1 MKAYALVFVALLSAE
16 AFASKA
22 RVNSLLGADHLV
34 DTQTVFTVPSHVQ
47 LLNPYMTF
55 EFGAQGAGAEGG
67 IMRRIGEGSLLVYL
81 GHQNTTELGFETI
94 PLADDDIRSGD
105 GYLTQNNPIEVVYGF
120 GNMGVGLSLSN
131 VDNETA
137 KTKETTVVGKF
148 GMNFTKESWMYVH
161 VHALSQAEKAAGT
174 QTDEMEVG
182 PYLTGGASMA
192 MGNLRLFGDL
202 AFGQGK
208 EDLAVGSDQDVKTMA
223 VSVGVEDRSL
233 KTDAADI
240 YYGIKFGY
248 AKREYEKDEKSAFLL
263 PAFLGV
269 EAPVTSWA
277 IIRASVFQNILV
289 GKTKDETPATDV
301 EAGVPANTLVA
312 AGLGLKH
319 GNFILDG
326 SLTAAGTGN
335 VNGSTFL
342 SQASITYNF

>member
-1 MKAYALVFVALLSAE
+1 MKAYVLVFFALLSAE

-55 EFGAQGAGAEGG
+55 EFGAQGTGAEGG
-67 IMRRIGEGSLLVYL
+67 IMRRVGEGSLMFYL
-81 GHQNTTELGFETI
+81 GHQNTTAI
-94 PLADDDIRSGD
+94 SPADSDIRTGG
-105 GYLTQNNPIEVVYGF
+105 GYISQNNPIEAVYGF
-120 GNMGVGLSLSN
+120 GNMGLGLSLSN

-137 KTKETTVVGKF
+137 KTKETTIVGKF
-148 GMNFTKESWMYVH
+148 GINFTKESWMYVH

-174 QTDEMEVG
+174 QTDEMEAG
-182 PYLTGGASMA
+182 PFLAGGASFA
-192 MGNLRLFGDL
+192 LGSLRLFGDL

-208 EDLAVGSDQDVKTMA
+208 EDLAVGTDKDIKTMA
-223 VSVGVEDRSL
+223 VSVGFEDRSM
-233 KTDAADI
+233 KTEAADI
-240 YYGIKFGY
+240 YYGIKLGY
-248 AKREYEKDEKSAFLL
+248 AKREFEKDEKSAFLL

-277 IIRASVFQNILV
+277 IVRASVMQNILV
-289 GKTKDETPATDV
+289 GKTKDETPVTDV
-301 EAGVPANTLVA
+301 ETGIAANTLVA

-326 SLTAAGTGN
+326 SLTAAG
-335 VNGSTFL
+335 NGDINTSSFL
-342 SQASITYNF
+342 SQGSITYSF

>member
-1 MKAYALVFVALLSAE
+1 MKAYALLFVALISAE

-55 EFGAQGAGAEGG
+55 EFGAAGAGAEGG
-67 IMRRIGEGSLLVYL
+67 IMRKVGDGSLLVYL
-81 GHQNTTELGFETI
+81 GHQNTTVI
-94 PLADDDIRSGD
+94 AADDDTRTGL
-105 GYLTQNNPIEVVYGF
+105 GYIEQNNPIEAVYGF
-120 GNMGVGLSLSN
+120 GNMGVGLSVSN

-137 KTKETTVVGKF
+137 KTKETTVVAKF
-148 GMNFTKESWMYVH
+148 GMNFNKESWMYVH
-161 VHALSQAEKAAGT
+161 VHALSNAEKASGT
-174 QTDEMEVG
+174 QTDELSAG
-182 PYLTGGASMA
+182 PYVAAGASWA
-192 MGNLRLFGDL
+192 LGSLRLFGDL
-202 AFGQGK
+202 DFGQGK
-208 EDLAVGSDQDVKTMA
+208 NDLATGTDQDVKTMA
-223 VSVGVEDRSL
+223 VTVGVEDRSL

-240 YYGIKFGY
+240 YYGIAFGY
-248 AKREYEKDEKSAFLL
+248 AKREFEKDEKSAFVL

-277 IIRASVFQNILV
+277 ILRASVKQNILV

-301 EAGVPANTLVA
+301 EAGIPADTQVA

-319 GNFILDG
+319 GNFVLDG
-326 SLTAAGTGN
+326 SLTAAATGN
-335 VNGSTFL
+335 VNGSSFL